1 MEIFKAQMRAALSN
15 LGDTV
20 LSRRS
25 DWTISR
31 GTFKPELT
39 TSSKYLV
46 GRSQDVIKGC
56 QESSHTASR
65 VRLSSV
71 RRNTQIRWGKEARK
85 GVR

>member
-31 GTFKPELT
+31 GTSKPELT
-39 TSSKYLV
+39 TSSKYLL

-71 RRNTQIRWGKEARK
+71 RRNTQIRLGKEARK